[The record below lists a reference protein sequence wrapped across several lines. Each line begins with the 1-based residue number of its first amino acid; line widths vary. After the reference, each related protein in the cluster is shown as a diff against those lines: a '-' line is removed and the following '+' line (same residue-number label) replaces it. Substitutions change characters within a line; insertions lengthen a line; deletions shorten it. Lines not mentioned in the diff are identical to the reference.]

1 VREKNVREP
10 QLPQHSIAEPA
21 IARPYAE
28 VIGDPIAHSKS
39 PLIHNFWLE
48 KLGIN
53 AEYRATHVTPDALP
67 AFIEGRRSDPNWRGC
82 NVTIPHKI
90 AMLDLV
96 DDPGDVRGS
105 IGAMNTVVRGEKG
118 RVFGTNT
125 DAAGFYAPISDLD
138 LTDAPVVVVG
148 AGGAARAVLFA
159 LSRMNVGK
167 VTILNRSP
175 LKGAALL
182 SRFGLTGEA
191 LPLTARLPEAMLLVN
206 TSALGME
213 GQPPLDIDLLP
224 LPPQAIVYDIVY
236 APLHTPLLDAAE
248 ARGLDTIDG
257 LEMLVGQAAAAFEL
271 FFGQPAPR
279 EHDGELRER
288 LIR

>member
-1 VREKNVREP
+1 MT
-10 QLPQHSIAEPA
+10 
-21 IARPYAE
+21 PYAE

-39 PLIHNFWLE
+39 PLIHRFWLE
-48 KLGIN
+48 KLGI
-53 AEYRATHVTPDALP
+53 AADYRATHVTPDDLP
-67 AFIEGRRSDPNWRGC
+67 AFIAGRRDDPNWRGC

-96 DDPGDVRGS
+96 DDPGDVRAS
-105 IGAMNTVVRGEKG
+105 IGAMNTVVRRDDGA
-118 RVFGTNT
+118 VFGTNT

-138 LTDAPVVVVG
+138 LAGAPVAIVG

-159 LSRMNVGK
+159 LSRMDVGK

-182 SRFGLTGEA
+182 SRFGLKGDAVA
-191 LPLTARLPEAMLLVN
+191 LDARLPAAKLLVN
-206 TSALGME
+206 TSALGMK
-213 GQPPLDIDLLP
+213 GQPPLDLDLAP
-224 LPPQAIVYDIVY
+224 LPADAIVYDIVY
-236 APLHTPLLDAAE
+236 APLHTPLLAAAE

-279 EHDGELRER
+279 EHDGALREI
-288 LIR
+288 LLA